1 MLFKKIIIKKQ
12 KVKMRNDINHLTPRQ
27 IVSELDKYI
36 IGQHDAKRNVAIA
49 LRNRIR
55 RMNVKSDIQKDIV
68 PNNILMIGSTGVGK
82 TEIARRLAK
91 VANAPFTKV
100 EASKFT
106 EVGYVG
112 RDVESMVRDLVEQS
126 VHLVRE
132 NKNVAVKEKA
142 AEAVDEI
149 ILDILI
155 PPVKAAGFVRSG
167 TSISTDFNPDQASE
181 DELNEKTRE
190 RFREKLK
197 NGELEDRKIEI
208 NVKQSP
214 PVGIGMIGN
223 GMMDDA
229 SMAGLQDMISGMM
242 PKRTKK
248 RKVSI
253 GEARKILMEEE
264 TSKLIDFDEV
274 KEEAIRLAENNGII
288 FIDEI
293 DKIASKSGKGGG
305 GPDVSREGVQRDLL
319 PIVEG
324 SSVNTKY
331 GIINTDHV
339 LFIAAGAFHVS
350 KPSDLIPELQG
361 RFPIRVELNS
371 LTEDDFYRILKEPKN
386 ALTKQYQAL
395 FEAEE
400 VYLDFNDEAIREIA
414 RLAFKIN
421 EEVENIGAR
430 RLHTV
435 MSHLLNDFL
444 FEVPDTIE
452 ANSKIMI
459 TKEMVQERLTS
470 LVQNRDLSQYIL

>member
-1 MLFKKIIIKKQ
+1 
-12 KVKMRNDINHLTPRQ
+12 MRNEINDLTPRQ
-27 IVSELDKYI
+27 IVAELDKYI

-55 RMNVKSDIQKDIV
+55 RMNVKTDIQKDIV

-112 RDVESMVRDLVEQS
+112 RDVESMVRDLAEQAI
-126 VHLVRE
+126 HLVRE
-132 NKNVAVKEKA
+132 KKNEEVKEKA
-142 AEAVDEI
+142 AHSVEEI

-155 PPVKAAGFVRSG
+155 PPVKASAGFNRQTLSNP
-167 TSISTDFNPDQASE
+167 SDFNPENASE
-181 DELNEKTRE
+181 DELNERTRE

-208 NVKQSP
+208 NVKQSA
-214 PVGIGMIGN
+214 PVGIGMMGN

-229 SMAGLQDMISGMM
+229 SMAGIQEMISGMM

-248 RKVSI
+248 RKLTI
-253 GEARKILMEEE
+253 GEARKVLMEEE
-264 TSKLIDFDEV
+264 AGKLIDFDEV

-324 SSVNTKY
+324 SAVSTKY
-331 GIINTDHV
+331 GILNTDHV

-361 RFPIRVELNS
+361 RFPIRVELSS
-371 LTEDDFYRILKEPKN
+371 LTEEDFYRILKEPKN

-400 VYLDFNDEAIREIA
+400 VYLDFNDESLQEIA
-414 RLAFKIN
+414 KLAFKIN
-421 EEVENIGAR
+421 EDVENIGAR

-435 MSHLLNDFL
+435 MSHLLNDYL
-444 FEVPDTIE
+444 FDVPDTIE

-459 TKEMVQERLTS
+459 TREMVQEKLSS
-470 LVQNRDLSQYIL
+470 LVKNRDLSQYIL

>member
-1 MLFKKIIIKKQ
+1 MLTPLS
-12 KVKMRNDINHLTPRQ
+12 LTPRQ
-27 IVSELDKYI
+27 IVEELDKYI
-36 IGQHDAKRNVAIA
+36 IGQQDAKRNVAIA

-55 RMNVKSDIQKDIV
+55 RMLVTSDIQKDIV
-68 PNNILMIGSTGVGK
+68 PNNILLIGSTGVGK

-91 VANAPFTKV
+91 IANAPFTKV

-126 VHLVRE
+126 VQLVRDSKKE
-132 NKNVAVKEKA
+132 EVKVKA
-142 AEAVDEI
+142 AEAVEEI
-149 ILDILI
+149 LLDILI
-155 PPVKAAGFVRSG
+155 PPVKGIGFGGG
-167 TSISTDFNPDQASE
+167 TSTSGEGTVPTSDE
-181 DELNEKTRE
+181 ELNERTRD
-190 RFREKLK
+190 RFREKLRQ
-197 NGELEDRKIEI
+197 GELEDRKIEI
-208 NVKQSP
+208 QVKAAS
-214 PVGIGMIGN
+214 PVGIGMVGN

-242 PKRTKK
+242 PKKTKK
-248 RKVSI
+248 RKLSI
-253 GEARKILMEEE
+253 SEARKVLLEEE
-264 TSKLIDFDEV
+264 VSKLIDFDEV

-324 SSVNTKY
+324 SSVTTKY
-331 GIINTDHV
+331 GVIHTDHV

-361 RFPIRVELNS
+361 RFPIRVELQS
-371 LTEDDFYRILKEPKN
+371 LTKEDFTRILKEPKN

-400 VYLDFNDEAIREIA
+400 VYLDFTDDAIEEIA
-414 RLAFKIN
+414 SLAFLIN
-421 EEVENIGAR
+421 QEVENIGAR

-444 FEVPDTIE
+444 FEVPDLIGP
-452 ANSKIMI
+452 NSKIRI
-459 TKEMVQERLTS
+459 TKEMVQERLST
-470 LVQNRDLSQYIL
+470 LVKNRDLSQYIL

>member
-1 MLFKKIIIKKQ
+1 
-12 KVKMRNDINHLTPRQ
+12 MRNDINHLTPRQ

-55 RMNVKSDIQKDIV
+55 RMNVKTDIQKDIV

-132 NKNVAVKEKA
+132 NKNEAVKEKA
-142 AEAVDEI
+142 VEAVDEI

-155 PPVKAAGFVRSG
+155 PPVKAAGFIRPG

-208 NVKQSP
+208 NVKQSS

-400 VYLDFNDEAIREIA
+400 VYLDFNDEAIKEIA

-435 MSHLLNDFL
+435 MSHLLNEFL

-459 TKEMVQERLTS
+459 TKEMVQDRLTS

>member
-1 MLFKKIIIKKQ
+1 MDHKLA
-12 KVKMRNDINHLTPRQ
+12 LTPRQ

-36 IGQHDAKRNVAIA
+36 IGQKDAKRNVAIA

-55 RMNVKSDIQKDIV
+55 RMMVKTDIQKDIV

-91 VANAPFTKV
+91 IAQAPFTKV

-132 NKNVAVKEKA
+132 VKNEEVKEKA
-142 AEAVDEI
+142 SEAVEET

-155 PPVKAAGFVRSG
+155 PPVKNAGFRQN
-167 TSISTDFNPDQASE
+167 TLNTNPPQEPQSDE
-181 DELNEKTRE
+181 ELNERTRE
-190 RFREKLK
+190 RFREKLRK
-197 NGELEDRKIEI
+197 GELDDRKIEI
-208 NVKQSP
+208 NVKASS

-242 PKRTKK
+242 PKKMKK
-248 RKVSI
+248 RKLSI
-253 GEARKILMEEE
+253 AEARKVLLEEE
-264 TSKLIDFDEV
+264 ISKLIDFDEL

-293 DKIASKSGKGGG
+293 DKIASKSGKNGG

-324 SSVNTKY
+324 TSVNTKY
-331 GIINTDHV
+331 GVINTDHV

-361 RFPIRVELNS
+361 RFPIRVELNA
-371 LTEDDFYRILKEPKN
+371 LTEADFSRILREPKN

-400 VYLDFNDEAIREIA
+400 VTLEFTEDAIDELA
-414 RLAFKIN
+414 RLAFLIN
-421 EEVENIGAR
+421 QEVENIGAR

-444 FEVPDTIE
+444 FDVPDTIE
-452 ANSKIMI
+452 PNSKIMI
-459 TKEMVQERLTS
+459 TLEMVQERLST
-470 LVQNRDLSQYIL
+470 LVKNRDLSQYIL

>member
-1 MLFKKIIIKKQ
+1 MEKILS
-12 KVKMRNDINHLTPRQ
+12 LTPIQ

-36 IGQHDAKRNVAIA
+36 IGQNDAKRNVAIA

-55 RMNVKSDIQKDIV
+55 RLMVKSEIQKDIV

-112 RDVESMVRDLVEQS
+112 RDVESMVRDLAEQAIA
-126 VHLVRE
+126 LVRE
-132 NKNVAVKEKA
+132 VKNEEVKEKA
-142 AEAVDEI
+142 AHAVEEA

-155 PPVKAAGFVRSG
+155 PPVKTAGFQRSITPG
-167 TSISTDFNPDQASE
+167 DTDDSPPAS
-181 DELNEKTRE
+181 DAELNERTRE
-190 RFREKLK
+190 RFREKLQK
-197 NGELEDRKIEI
+197 GELDDRKIEI
-208 NVKQSP
+208 NVKSSGP
-214 PVGIGMIGN
+214 AGIGMIGN

-229 SMAGLQDMISGMM
+229 SMQGLQDMISNMM

-248 RKVSI
+248 RKIAIS
-253 GEARKILMEEE
+253 EARKILLEEE
-264 TSKLIDFDEV
+264 MSKLIDFDEV
-274 KEEAIRLAENNGII
+274 KEEAVKLAENNGII

-324 SSVNTKY
+324 SAVNTKY
-331 GIINTDHV
+331 GVVNTDHI
-339 LFIAAGAFHVS
+339 LFIAAGAFHVA

-361 RFPIRVELNS
+361 RFPIRVELQS
-371 LTEDDFYRILKEPKN
+371 LTQDDFSRILREPKN
-386 ALTKQYQAL
+386 ALTKQYEAL

-400 VYLDFNDEAIREIA
+400 VSLKFNDEAIDEIA
-414 RLAFKIN
+414 RLAFLIN
-421 EEVENIGAR
+421 QEVENIGAR

-444 FEVPDTIE
+444 FEVPDTIQ
-452 ANSKIMI
+452 ANSKIVI
-459 TKEMVQERLTS
+459 TKEMVDERLST
-470 LVQNRDLSQYIL
+470 LVKNRDLSQYIL